1 MLSSDELA
9 TIRAAL
15 RFWRDEIVPGGDELA
30 LLYLD
35 EPTTS
40 TLDRDHV
47 DSLAECFQQHNVRA
61 IRESPEG
68 IEISEFSP
76 TVAESLPPH
85 IGTVVYGPQRG
96 ELA

>member
-15 RFWRDEIVPGGDELA
+15 RFWRDEIVPGGSELA
-30 LLYLD
+30 LLYL
-35 EPTTS
+35 EELTTS
-40 TLDRDHV
+40 TLDRDYV
-47 DSLAECFQQHNVRA
+47 DSLVECFQQHNVRV
-61 IRESPEG
+61 IRETLEG

-76 TVAESLPPH
+76 AVAESLPPH